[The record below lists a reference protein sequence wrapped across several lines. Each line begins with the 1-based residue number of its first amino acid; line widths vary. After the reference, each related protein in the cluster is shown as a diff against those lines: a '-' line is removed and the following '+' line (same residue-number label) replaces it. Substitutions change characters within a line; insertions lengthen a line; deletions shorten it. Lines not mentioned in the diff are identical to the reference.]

1 MQIPIERIADLYYYE
16 DSPKVE
22 QGLERFQIR
31 MRDDL
36 IERASSTTWPLP
48 RS

>member
-1 MQIPIERIADLYYYE
+1 MQVPIERIADLYYSE
-16 DSPKVE
+16 DRSEVE
-22 QGLERFQIR
+22 KGLERFLIR
-31 MRDDL
+31 MRKDL